1 MLSRSMIRAALSVAA
16 LLTVAACASQI
27 QTTSGKAYL
36 DRYATQAGAQT
47 SAQPM
52 DAGIRAAANV
62 EPLLR
67 FPARLGIARID
78 NGRLAPIPAAESEAW
93 LDLGRRLG
101 PGWGEMV
108 AISPLIAA
116 LAQQPM
122 GGNGVS
128 ANLCGEGYSQCLEKT
143 VRDIRLGAARQHVDA
158 VLIYE
163 SVSRDETTSN
173 PLAITK
179 LALIGFFLP
188 SEDVTA
194 ESFAQA
200 VLLDVRNGYTYGT
213 ATADSG
219 RPAYALSTSGNQQA
233 VADRL
238 RRESAVSAVVNL
250 SDEVETMLRDL
261 RLALAEGRAAQ
272 AESAAP
278 K

>member
-1 MLSRSMIRAALSVAA
+1 MLSRPLIRAALSAA
-16 LLTVAACASQI
+16 AVIAVTACSSQI

-36 DRYATQAGAQT
+36 DRYTAQTAAQT
-47 SAQPM
+47 SAQHM

-67 FPARLGIARID
+67 FPARLGVARID
-78 NGRLAPIPAAESEAW
+78 NGHLVPIPAAESEAW
-93 LDLGRRLG
+93 LTLGQRLG
-101 PGWGEMV
+101 SGWGELV

-116 LAQQPM
+116 LSQQVVR
-122 GGNGVS
+122 GGDAS
-128 ANLCGEGYSQCLEKT
+128 ANLCGGGYHRCLEKT

-163 SVSRDETTSN
+163 SVSRTEVTSN

-188 SEDVTA
+188 SEDVAA

-200 VLLDVRNGYTYGT
+200 VLLDVRNGYTYGM
-213 ATADSG
+213 ATAHSDK
-219 RPAYALSTSGNQQA
+219 PAFALSTSGNQRA
-233 VADRL
+233 VANRME
-238 RRESAVSAVVNL
+238 RESTAAAVANL
-250 SDEVETMLRDL
+250 SGEVETMLRDL
-261 RLALAEGRAAQ
+261 RLALAEDRAKQ

-278 K
+278 R

>member
-1 MLSRSMIRAALSVAA
+1 MFSRPLIRAVLSAAA
-16 LLTVAACASQI
+16 LIAVTACGSQI

-36 DRYATQAGAQT
+36 DRYTAQIAEPA
-47 SAQPM
+47 SAQHM

-78 NGRLAPIPAAESEAW
+78 NGRLTPIPAAEGEAW
-93 LDLGRRLG
+93 LALGQRLG
-101 PGWGEMV
+101 PGWGELV

-116 LAQQPM
+116 LSQQVV
-122 GGNGVS
+122 GGSEAS
-128 ANLCGEGYSQCLEKT
+128 ANLCGGGYSQCLEKT

-163 SVSRDETTSN
+163 SVSRSEMTSN

-188 SEDVTA
+188 SENVA
-194 ESFAQA
+194 VESFAQA

-219 RPAYALSTSGNQQA
+219 KPAFALSTSGNQSA
-233 VADRL
+233 VANRMK
-238 RRESAVSAVVNL
+238 RESTEAAVANL
-250 SDEVETMLRDL
+250 SGEVESMLRDL
-261 RLALAEGRAAQ
+261 RLALAENRATQ
-272 AESAAP
+272 ADSAAP
-278 K
+278 R